1 MAENWK
7 TLKGWVHENFVEPE
21 MSDERT
27 LRKRK
32 LAREESMVKPAVRR
46 VEPPRKKGEDEKEE
60 EESSDKEEGNG
71 PKTPGELAMMPVHQQ
86 LRDMNKFTARKTMAQ
101 GFLDMALLSANASQ
115 MKYVLQVG
123 PVSIMYYFL
132 LFFLTISVLLQLAV
146 ALLLLL
152 KTQFTE
158 VEETDDEENL
168 RNSKKMHLLNN
179 WITALVIVTM
189 VVNVFITAFGIS
201 PAGPPAAAAAS

>member
-1 MAENWK
+1 
-7 TLKGWVHENFVEPE
+7 

-32 LAREESMVKPAVRR
+32 LAREESMVKPA
-46 VEPPRKKGEDEKEE
+46 
-60 EESSDKEEGNG
+60 
-71 PKTPGELAMMPVHQQ
+71 LAMMPVHQQ

-115 MKYVLQVG
+115 MKYVLQ
-123 PVSIMYYFL
+123 
-132 LFFLTISVLLQLAV
+132 
-146 ALLLLL
+146 
-152 KTQFTE
+152 FTE
-158 VEETDDEENL
+158 AEEMDDEENL

-201 PAGPPAAAAAS
+201 PAGPAAAAAAS

>member
-1 MAENWK
+1 MAKNWS
-7 TLKGWVHENFVEPE
+7 TLKGWVHENFVDPE
-21 MSDERT
+21 MSDEGT
-27 LRKRK
+27 LRRRK
-32 LAREESMVKPAVRR
+32 LAREESIARPVVRKVDR
-46 VEPPRKKGEDEKEE
+46 PREKDDEKEDD
-60 EESSDKEEGNG
+60 SDKDEGNG
-71 PKTPGELAMMPVHQQ
+71 PKTPGELAMMPVHHQ

-123 PVSIMYYFL
+123 PVSFMYYLL
-132 LFFLTISVLLQLAV
+132 LFFLTVSVLLQLMV
-146 ALLLLL
+146 AMLLLL
-152 KTQFTE
+152 KTQFSE
-158 VEETDDEENL
+158 AEEMDDEENL

-201 PAGPPAAAAAS
+201 PDGPAAAAAAAS

>member
-1 MAENWK
+1 MAEHWG
-7 TLKGWVHENFVEPE
+7 TLKGWVHENFVDPE
-21 MSDERT
+21 MSDESTVR
-27 LRKRK
+27 RRK
-32 LAREESMVKPAVRR
+32 LARAESLARPVRR
-46 VEPPRKKGEDEKEE
+46 VEPVRKEEDEDNKEE
-60 EESSDKEEGNG
+60 EEKEI

-146 ALLLLL
+146 AMLLLL

-158 VEETDDEENL
+158 AEETDDEENL

-201 PAGPPAAAAAS
+201 PAGPPAAAAS